1 MTVRSVEDLVLGH
14 VLDGKRRGGGGGD
27 SAGRLGT
34 PQQRRTRGLL
44 RNASTPRSWQSVVKR
59 IAGGSARTPQELGR
73 LLDYVAREEGVQS
86 TWCNLAGYERDFD
99 PASTAKVAQGWS
111 SAWRGAP
118 KRGHTDHIVLSFPRG
133 TDVAQA
139 EAISREWGQEVFGS
153 GDYGD
158 VWRYVAA
165 LHRDTD
171 HVHAHFVV
179 DKHGIEE
186 GRFLSICRYS
196 ELNFDVMRELH
207 AEIAQEHGLNLVAS
221 SRLSRGLIE
230 NPVPDL
236 TLRAVRDAG
245 GAVPPAPPPLSDG
258 ERARRLEALQ
268 DYARDYDEL
277 GRIAGIAAGVEGGAE
292 DSRAASASF
301 LTRLAGALGASG
313 AALRQGLPLMPDH
326 SLHEEG
332 DAAARIETARAE
344 MVAAAV
350 DAWDAIRA
358 MEPSAERV
366 DLERTYADQARA
378 TLSLAPDNLL
388 LAEHARIVSHEEDP
402 YFNPTLASLARL
414 EADATPGLTLD
425 AGLRATLAHVR
436 EEVGDRL
443 QALLSF
449 REDDLLAAGT
459 SAQEMAARY
468 LAPERSEGQLA
479 AWQDQEGVEAKV
491 LWRELERSLAAEVGR
506 DLETLNMSPTLEEVL
521 AREQILSADRHLRL
535 SEVPALEA
543 IVDRVQEALPQA
555 DLDLVLSGN
564 LAPLAE
570 HVRDPALRAAVA
582 HELKNEA
589 DLGLDDS
596 VGPWADLARSHARAA
611 ELGLRER
618 TRDHEISHEL

>member
-1 MTVRSVEDLVLGH
+1 MTTSSAEDLVLGH
-14 VLDGKRRGGGGGD
+14 ILEGKRRGGGGSGD
-27 SAGRLGT
+27 GGRLGT

-44 RNASTPRSWQSVVKR
+44 RNASAPRSWQSVVKR
-59 IAGGSARTPQELGR
+59 IAGGSARTPKGLGR
-73 LLDYVAREEGVQS
+73 LLDYVAREEGVES

-99 PASTAKVAQGWS
+99 PSTTAKVAQGWS
-111 SAWRGAP
+111 STWRGAP

-133 TDVAQA
+133 TEVTQA
-139 EAISREWGQEVFGS
+139 EAIAREWGQEVFGS

-171 HVHAHFVV
+171 HVHAHFIV

-207 AEIAQEHGLNLVAS
+207 AEIAQEHGLNLVAT

-236 TLRAVRDAG
+236 GLRVARDG
-245 GAVPPAPPPLSDG
+245 GDPSSPAPPPLSDG

-268 DYARDYDEL
+268 GFARDYDDL
-277 GRIAGIAAGVEGGAE
+277 GRIAGIAASVEE
-292 DSRAASASF
+292 DGDDPASSSSF
-301 LTRLAGALGASG
+301 LTRLAAALGAS
-313 AALRQGLPLMPDH
+313 ADALRQGLPMMPDL

-350 DAWDAIRA
+350 EAWDAIRG
-358 MEPSAERV
+358 MDPSAERV
-366 DLERTYADQARA
+366 ELEGRFADQARA
-378 TLSLAPDNLL
+378 TLSLAPDNIL
-388 LAEHARIVSHEEDP
+388 LAEHDRMASHEEDP

-414 EADATPGLTLD
+414 EAETTAGLTLD

-436 EEVGDRL
+436 EEIGERL
-443 QALLSF
+443 EALFSL
-449 REDDLLAAGT
+449 RDEDLQAAGT
-459 SAQEMAARY
+459 SAQEMAARF

-479 AWQDQEGVEAKV
+479 AWHDQDGVEAKV
-491 LWRELERSLAAEVGR
+491 LWRELERSLGVEVGR
-506 DLETLNMSPTLEEVL
+506 DLETLSLSFALEEAL
-521 AREQILSADRHLRL
+521 AREQILSAERHLRL

-543 IVDRVQEALPQA
+543 IVDRVQEILPQA
-555 DLDLVLSGN
+555 DLDLVLSGD
-564 LAPLAE
+564 LTPLVE

-582 HELKNEA
+582 HELKNEG

-611 ELGLRER
+611 ELSLRER
-618 TRDHEISHEL
+618 THDYDISHEL